1 MVADILVVDDS
12 RSMRNL
18 IEGILKASGHAV
30 VTAEDGTQAMDL
42 ARNHEV
48 DLVLTDQNMPGM
60 SGTSLVHKLRRLD
73 HYKDIPII
81 MVTTERG
88 DFTKEKAKNLGAS
101 GWLQKP
107 FDPERL
113 MKAVDAM
120 LARFN

>member
-1 MVADILVVDDS
+1 MADILVVDDS
-12 RSMRNL
+12 RSIRDL
-18 IEGILKASGHAV
+18 IEAILNDSGHAV
-30 VTAEDGTQAMDL
+30 VTAEDGNQAMDL

-88 DFTKEKAKNLGAS
+88 EFTKEKAKTLGAN

-107 FDPERL
+107 FDADRL
-113 MKAVDAM
+113 TKAVDSM
-120 LARFN
+120 LARFA